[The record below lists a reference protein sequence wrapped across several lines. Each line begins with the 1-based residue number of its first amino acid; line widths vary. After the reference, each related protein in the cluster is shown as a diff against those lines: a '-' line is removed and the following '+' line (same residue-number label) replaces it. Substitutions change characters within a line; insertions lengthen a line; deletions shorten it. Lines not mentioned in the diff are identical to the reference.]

1 MGWEVI
7 DFLFVLQIGMTVKV
21 AKKGSVDPIRISIFK
36 QIPFFFVLKNVCTDR
51 NFVHVLLLKTKEFR
65 KRSL

>member
-1 MGWEVI
+1 MGWEII

-36 QIPFFFVLKNVCTDR
+36 QIPFFFCPQECMHGQKFCSCVTFEN
-51 NFVHVLLLKTKEFR
+51 
-65 KRSL
+65 